1 MKLTDTQQ
9 IIYDHTTSE
18 DLRYTSPV
26 TVIRGFAGT
35 GKTHT
40 ISEVVKGIT
49 AHPNS
54 AVIVAAPTAAALSVV
69 KAKTPEPTHQRSA
82 IRFRTVA
89 QLSSQFMKVLY
100 LTNDSTSTG
109 YNLDTNGL
117 HDLGVFLDSQGI
129 DTDNLASVKYYDGRF
144 ESLPVHL
151 SNPEASLSSG
161 RRHSLFFDEDVL
173 RERLTERFGERS
185 PFDPVVRDEH
195 QLISVT
201 ECAERMNG
209 ALNSTGF
216 ATTMP
221 YIMVDEYSMVDED
234 QSQLLVSAAKSL
246 KVPLIVVGD
255 PGQLPPVNG
264 APNPLMALPSSTNDI
279 AVFELTEILRSGDNI
294 ATLASDIRGGMTIPR
309 LAATNRA
316 HIVERQSTPDETA
329 KAIIDEFPDMMKD
342 SGAVLTFRN
351 NMVDGLNNRLRQ
363 LHGLKGRIKVG
374 DRLVCYKNTYN
385 DKRDYFVNGD
395 ILTVVQTDFS
405 DVGDVHVAAG
415 NTAPE
420 AINAT
425 LKQIRRVADLDTT
438 SDDFDRMLGLINKE
452 IIRPVGVQDRDGK
465 VSYAFAVD
473 PKAKLSKRDRDVFE
487 GLLNKNSDMA
497 CPLIWV
503 KFAHALTVH
512 KSQGSEWGNV
522 VYVVQASDMKIN
534 SGTNLPY
541 TAITRAKNN
550 IDIVYVVG

>member
-9 IIYDHTTSE
+9 VIYDHTTSE
-18 DLRYTSPV
+18 DLHYTTPV

-69 KAKTPEPTHQRSA
+69 EAKTPKPTHQRSA

-100 LTNDSTSTG
+100 LTNDPSSSG
-109 YNLDTNGL
+109 YNLDANGL

-129 DTDNLASVKYYDGRF
+129 DTDNLASVKYYDGGF

-151 SNPEASLSSG
+151 SNPQDSLSSG

-173 RERLTERFGERS
+173 RDRLTERFGERS
-185 PFDPVVRDEH
+185 PFNPVVRDEH

-209 ALNSTGF
+209 TLNSTGF
-216 ATTMP
+216 TTTMP
-221 YIMVDEYSMVDED
+221 YIMVDEYSMVDKD
-234 QSQLLVSAAKSL
+234 QSQLLVSAAKTL

-264 APNPLMALPSSTNDI
+264 APNPLMALPSSTDDI
-279 AVFELTEILRSGDNI
+279 EVFELTEILRSGDDI

-329 KAIIDEFPDMMKD
+329 KTIIDEFPDMMTD
-342 SGAVLTFRN
+342 SNAVLTFRN

-374 DRLVCYKNTYN
+374 DRLVCYKNTYY
-385 DKRDYFVNGD
+385 DKRGYFVNGD

-405 DVGDVHVAAG
+405 GVGDVHVEAG
-415 NTAPE
+415 NKAPE
-420 AINAT
+420 AVNAT
-425 LKQIRRVADLDTT
+425 LKQIRRVADLDMT

-452 IIRPVGVQDRDGK
+452 IIRPVGVQDREGK

-487 GLLNKNSDMA
+487 NLLNKNDDMA

-512 KSQGSEWGNV
+512 KSQGSEWDNV
-522 VYVVQASDMKIN
+522 VYVVQVSDMKIN

>member
-9 IIYDHTTSE
+9 VIYDHTTSE
-18 DLRYTSPV
+18 DLHYTTPV

-69 KAKTPEPTHQRSA
+69 EAKTPKPTHQRSA

-100 LTNDSTSTG
+100 LTNDPSSSG
-109 YNLDTNGL
+109 YNLDANGL

-129 DTDNLASVKYYDGRF
+129 DTDNLASVKYYDGGF

-151 SNPEASLSSG
+151 SNPQASLSSG

-173 RERLTERFGERS
+173 RDRLTERFGERS
-185 PFDPVVRDEH
+185 PFNPVVRDEH

-209 ALNSTGF
+209 TLNSTGF
-216 ATTMP
+216 TTTMP

-234 QSQLLVSAAKSL
+234 QSQLLVSAAKTL

-264 APNPLMALPSSTNDI
+264 APNPLMALPSSTDDI
-279 AVFELTEILRSGDNI
+279 EVFELTEILRSGDDI

-329 KAIIDEFPDMMKD
+329 KAIIDEFPDMMTD
-342 SGAVLTFRN
+342 SNAVLTFRN

-385 DKRDYFVNGD
+385 DKRGYFVNGD

-405 DVGDVHVAAG
+405 GVGDVHVEAG
-415 NTAPE
+415 NKAPE
-420 AINAT
+420 AVNAT
-425 LKQIRRVADLDTT
+425 LKQIRRVADLDMT

-452 IIRPVGVQDRDGK
+452 IIRPVGVQDREGK

-487 GLLNKNSDMA
+487 NLLNKNDGMA

-512 KSQGSEWGNV
+512 KSQGSEWDNV
-522 VYVVQASDMKIN
+522 VYVVQVSDMKIN

>member
-9 IIYDHTTSE
+9 VIYDHTTSE
-18 DLRYTSPV
+18 DLHHTTPV

-69 KAKTPEPTHQRSA
+69 KAKTPEPTHHRSA

-89 QLSSQFMKVLY
+89 QLTSMFMKVLY
-100 LTNDSTSTG
+100 LSNDPSATG
-109 YNLDTNGL
+109 YNLDVNGL
-117 HDLGVFLDSQGI
+117 RELGVFLDSQGI
-129 DTDNLASVKYYDGRF
+129 DSDDLASVKYYDGRF
-144 ESLPVHL
+144 ETLPVHL
-151 SNPEASLSSG
+151 SSPDSSLSSG
-161 RRHSLFFDEDVL
+161 RRHSLFFDEDAL
-173 RERLTERFGERS
+173 RERLIERFGKRN
-185 PFDPVVRDEH
+185 PFDPIVRDEH
-195 QLISVT
+195 QLISVN
-201 ECAERMNG
+201 ECAERLNG
-209 ALNSTGF
+209 ALKSTGF
-216 ATTMP
+216 EVSMP
-221 YIMVDEYSMVDED
+221 YIMVDEYSMVDEE
-234 QSQLLVSAAKSL
+234 QSDLLVSSANKL
-246 KVPLIVVGD
+246 NVPLIVVGD

-264 APNPLMALPSSTNDI
+264 SPNPLMALPSSTDDI
-279 AVFELTEILRSGDNI
+279 AVFQLTEILRSGDDI

-351 NMVDGLNNRLRQ
+351 NLVDGLNNRLRQ

-405 DVGDVHVAAG
+405 DVGDVHVASG

-420 AINAT
+420 AVNAT

-487 GLLNKNSDMA
+487 SLLNKNSDMA

-534 SGTNLPY
+534 SGPNLPY

-550 IDIVYVVG
+550 VDIVYVVG

>member
-9 IIYDHTTSE
+9 VIYDHTTSE
-18 DLRYTSPV
+18 DLHYTTPV

-69 KAKTPEPTHQRSA
+69 EAKTPKPTHQRSA

-100 LTNDSTSTG
+100 LTNDPSSSG
-109 YNLDTNGL
+109 YNLDANGL

-129 DTDNLASVKYYDGRF
+129 DTDNLASVKYYDGGF

-151 SNPEASLSSG
+151 SNPQDSLSSG

-173 RERLTERFGERS
+173 RDRLTERFGERS
-185 PFDPVVRDEH
+185 PFNPVVRDEH

-209 ALNSTGF
+209 TLNSTGF
-216 ATTMP
+216 TTTMP
-221 YIMVDEYSMVDED
+221 YIMVDEYSMVDKD
-234 QSQLLVSAAKSL
+234 QSQLLVSAAKTL

-264 APNPLMALPSSTNDI
+264 APNPLMALPSSTDDI
-279 AVFELTEILRSGDNI
+279 EVFELTEILRSGDDI

-329 KAIIDEFPDMMKD
+329 KTIIDEFPDMMTD
-342 SGAVLTFRN
+342 SNAVLTFRN

-385 DKRDYFVNGD
+385 DKRGYFVNGD

-405 DVGDVHVAAG
+405 GVGDVHVEAG
-415 NTAPE
+415 NKAPE
-420 AINAT
+420 AVNAT
-425 LKQIRRVADLDTT
+425 LKQIRRVADLDMT

-452 IIRPVGVQDRDGK
+452 IIRPVGVQDREGK

-487 GLLNKNSDMA
+487 NLLNKNDDMA

-512 KSQGSEWGNV
+512 KSQGSEWDNV
-522 VYVVQASDMKIN
+522 VYVVQVSDMKIN